1 MLMDK
6 FLDSFFFYESLPS
19 WLQATG
25 SSYGV
30 DIACLCALPNFFNLI
45 LHFLIAALLIVAIAR
60 PYVQDKSFLGRLLVG
75 VLFSGVSKFLD
86 WTQNLLTATGE
97 NIFWS
102 NGVDIATELLQL
114 IGIALILWALF
125 DKIRKTSWE

>member
-1 MLMDK
+1 MDT
-6 FLDSFFFYESLPS
+6 FLDSFFFYESLPN
-19 WLQATG
+19 WLQVAG

-45 LHFLIAALLIVAIAR
+45 LHFLIAVLLVVAIAR
-60 PYVQDKSFLGRLLVG
+60 PYVQDKAFLGRLLLG

-97 NIFWS
+97 TIFWS
-102 NGVDIATELLQL
+102 NQIDVVTELLQL
-114 IGIALILWALF
+114 VGIALILWALYV
-125 DKIRKTSWE
+125 KLRNTSWE